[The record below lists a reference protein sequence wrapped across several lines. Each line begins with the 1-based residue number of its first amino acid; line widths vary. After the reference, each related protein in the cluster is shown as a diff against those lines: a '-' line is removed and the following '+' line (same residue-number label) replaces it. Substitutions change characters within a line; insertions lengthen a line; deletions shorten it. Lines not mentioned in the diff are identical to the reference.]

1 MIIPRLSL
9 FLINECIYNSN
20 IKIKHMINELRLQA
34 EPKSRSGLRATW
46 QKQNHGIMQCTKTVG
61 HENFVV
67 YNIFVVRSVLSQILY
82 THMPPLITLWT
93 LKKRVTG
100 TNYTTISIWKKA
112 IFLWGKNLL
121 YFGVFPTYKQLIKA
135 EQWHFKSAWMKLG
148 TSHMILAACLWHL
161 TSLFIPLSVDIISI
175 ATTV

>member
-1 MIIPRLSL
+1 MNCVSRQNQNQGVGFVQHDKNKTMESCNAQRQLGMKTLSCIT
-9 FLINECIYNSN
+9 FLLWDQSY
-20 IKIKHMINELRLQA
+20 
-34 EPKSRSGLRATW
+34 PKFST
-46 QKQNHGIMQCTKTVG
+46 
-61 HENFVV
+61 
-67 YNIFVVRSVLSQILY
+67 